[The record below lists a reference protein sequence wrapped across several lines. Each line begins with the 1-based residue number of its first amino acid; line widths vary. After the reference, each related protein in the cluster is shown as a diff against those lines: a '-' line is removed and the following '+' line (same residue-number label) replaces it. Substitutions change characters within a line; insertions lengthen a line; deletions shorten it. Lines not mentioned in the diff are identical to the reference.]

1 MRLATLFLPETPQPA
16 LLPLRTAHGPP
27 RPVPAALPPGLAANR
42 GRLRPAGGRRGYLV
56 EPNPGRSRAVPRGF
70 PYHKHAM
77 PGGHPLLIGDM
88 DEPWRQPGCP
98 PECDLPRGADPS

>member
-1 MRLATLFLPETPQPA
+1 M
-16 LLPLRTAHGPP
+16 
-27 RPVPAALPPGLAANR
+27 
-42 GRLRPAGGRRGYLV
+42 

-70 PYHKHAM
+70 PYRKHAM

-88 DEPWRQPGCP
+88 DEPWRQPGYP